1 MELWKQCAN
10 WLIQCRVL
18 PPNHRV
24 TWPGAQVCELAQAL
38 RDGVLLCQLLNN
50 LMPHAVNLREINL
63 RPQMSQFLCLKNI
76 RTFLSTCCDKFG
88 LRKNELFE
96 VFDLFDVRD
105 FGKVIETLSILSW
118 TQVAQ
123 SKGIMPFPTE
133 DSVADNDIYGD
144 LSDQIDD
151 TVEEDDDL
159 YDCVENEEAEGDEI
173 YEDLMRSEPAVMPQ
187 KMTELDKRNCCL
199 QEIRQTEEKYTDTL
213 ESIYQECSQ
222 RANNGRFTLRDLL
235 MVPMQRVLKYHLLL
249 QELVKHTV
257 EPTEKENLRLAL
269 DAMRDLAQC
278 VNEIKRDNE
287 TLKQITNFQLSI
299 EKLSQSL
306 AQYGRPKID
315 GELKVTSSE
324 KRSKTDRYAFLLDQA
339 LLICKRKGDSYEMR
353 DFIDLHTYQIR
364 DDPLGEKD
372 NKKWTHMFH
381 LICSYGTQGYEL
393 FFKTRELK
401 KKWMEQFE
409 MSISNIYPENA
420 TSNGHDFHMHSFEEN
435 ASCKS
440 CQMLLRGTFYQGYRC
455 SRCKAPA
462 HKECLGRVSPC
473 GKSSS
478 DYGSTLKKNK
488 SNRHTQ
494 ERKKNELGLP
504 KMEVCQEYYGLP
516 PPPVAF
522 GPSLRLSMGDIV
534 ELTKAEVEQLWWE
547 GRNTSTNE
555 IGWFP
560 CQKVKPYVCNP
571 PPDFSVYLWYAGP
584 MERAEAEQILTN
596 RSDGTFLVR
605 QRVKDAAEF
614 AISIKFNVEIK
625 HIKILTSE
633 GLYRITEKKA
643 FKGLIELV
651 EFYQHNSLKDC
662 FKTLDTTL
670 QFPFKEPERRAI
682 SRPPAG
688 GLKYFGSA
696 KARYDFCARDR
707 TELTLKEGDIIKI
720 LSKKGAA
727 GWWKGE
733 IYGGSLGPAPPRPD
747 TSPADPYARR
757 PLARTPPPQIP
768 TPGAPS
774 PGHLPRRSLRP
785 APPRPDASPADPY
798 ARRPLART
806 PPPQIPTPGA
816 PSPGRLPRRSLRPA
830 PPRPDASPADPYA
843 RRPLA
848 RTPPPQIPT
857 PGAPSPG
864 RLPRR
869 SLRPAPPRP
878 DASPADPY
886 ARRPLARTPPPQIP
900 TPGAP
905 SPGRLPRR
913 SLCPAPP
920 RPDASPADPY
930 ARRPRTRYA
939 QQPLPRDPSP

>member
-1 MELWKQCAN
+1 MELWKQCAS

-24 TWPGAQVCELAQAL
+24 TWPSAQVCELAQAL

-118 TQVAQ
+118 TQIAQ
-123 SKGIMPFPTE
+123 SKGI
-133 DSVADNDIYGD
+133 I
-144 LSDQIDD
+144 D

-173 YEDLMRSEPAVMPQ
+173 YEDLMRSEPVVMPQ

-213 ESIYQECSQ
+213 ESIYQHFMKPLQRFLKPEDMENIFINIEDLVKVHRFFLDDLKNVLSFSNAQNLYQVFIKYKERFLLYGRYCSQVEAASRCLDQVAGASMDVRMKLEECSQ

-269 DAMRDLAQC
+269 DAMRVRPALRLPDA
-278 VNEIKRDNE
+278 V
-287 TLKQITNFQLSI
+287 NFQDSHEGLS
-299 EKLSQSL
+299 SQSL

-315 GELKVTSSE
+315 GELKVISSE
-324 KRSKTDRYAFLLDQA
+324 KRSKMDRYAFLLDQA

-364 DDPLGEKD
+364 DDSLGEKD
-372 NKKWTHMFH
+372 KKKWTYMFH
-381 LICSYGTQGYEL
+381 LICSYGTQAYEL

-478 DYGSTLKKNK
+478 DYGSTYIGLPCDRFLANALV
-488 SNRHTQ
+488 S
-494 ERKKNELGLP
+494 LGLP

-651 EFYQHNSLKDC
+651 EFYQQNSLKDC

-670 QFPFKEPERRAI
+670 QFPFKEPEQRAI

-720 LSKKGAA
+720 LSKKGQQ

-733 IYGGSLGPAPPRPD
+733 IYGRVGWFPANYVEED
-747 TSPADPYARR
+747 YSEY
-757 PLARTPPPQIP
+757 
-768 TPGAPS
+768 
-774 PGHLPRRSLRP
+774 
-785 APPRPDASPADPY
+785 
-798 ARRPLART
+798 
-806 PPPQIPTPGA
+806 
-816 PSPGRLPRRSLRPA
+816 
-830 PPRPDASPADPYA
+830 
-843 RRPLA
+843 
-848 RTPPPQIPT
+848 
-857 PGAPSPG
+857 
-864 RLPRR
+864 
-869 SLRPAPPRP
+869 
-878 DASPADPY
+878 
-886 ARRPLARTPPPQIP
+886 
-900 TPGAP
+900 
-905 SPGRLPRR
+905 
-913 SLCPAPP
+913 C
-920 RPDASPADPY
+920 
-930 ARRPRTRYA
+930 
-939 QQPLPRDPSP
+939 

>member
-105 FGKVIETLSILSW
+105 FGKVT
-118 TQVAQ
+118 
-123 SKGIMPFPTE
+123 KGSDPVQGTE
-133 DSVADNDIYGD
+133 LPSRSQ
-144 LSDQIDD
+144 LPSD

-173 YEDLMRSEPAVMPQ
+173 YEDLMRSEPAVMP

-213 ESIYQECSQ
+213 ESIYQHFMKPLQRFLKPEDMENIFINIEDLVKVHRFFLDDLKNVLSFSNAQNLYQVFIKYKERFLLYGRYCSQVEAASRCLDQVAGASMDVRMKLEECSQ

-478 DYGSTLKKNK
+478 GTCL
-488 SNRHTQ
+488 R
-494 ERKKNELGLP
+494 ERRTNLVSPVAGLP

-560 CQKVKPYVCNP
+560 CQKVKPNNSCVNVPTCR
-571 PPDFSVYLWYAGP
+571 YAGP

-682 SRPPAG
+682 SRPPG

-720 LSKKGAA
+720 LSKKGQQ

-733 IYGGSLGPAPPRPD
+733 IYGRVGWFPANYVEED
-747 TSPADPYARR
+747 YSEY
-757 PLARTPPPQIP
+757 
-768 TPGAPS
+768 
-774 PGHLPRRSLRP
+774 
-785 APPRPDASPADPY
+785 
-798 ARRPLART
+798 
-806 PPPQIPTPGA
+806 
-816 PSPGRLPRRSLRPA
+816 
-830 PPRPDASPADPYA
+830 
-843 RRPLA
+843 
-848 RTPPPQIPT
+848 
-857 PGAPSPG
+857 
-864 RLPRR
+864 
-869 SLRPAPPRP
+869 
-878 DASPADPY
+878 
-886 ARRPLARTPPPQIP
+886 
-900 TPGAP
+900 
-905 SPGRLPRR
+905 
-913 SLCPAPP
+913 C
-920 RPDASPADPY
+920 
-930 ARRPRTRYA
+930 
-939 QQPLPRDPSP
+939 